1 MVKPPFEMTRTLPE
15 FYRVLLF
22 GIEETIQLVK
32 NGYGVGLIWV
42 QFAIKNFLHS
52 MDGIGDNNDFDTFS
66 LMQAWLILYLIVN
79 NSAFILVTNA
89 A

>member
-1 MVKPPFEMTRTLPE
+1 MKPPFEMTRVFPE
-15 FYRVLLF
+15 FD
-22 GIEETIQLVK
+22 GIFLISFEETIQLAK